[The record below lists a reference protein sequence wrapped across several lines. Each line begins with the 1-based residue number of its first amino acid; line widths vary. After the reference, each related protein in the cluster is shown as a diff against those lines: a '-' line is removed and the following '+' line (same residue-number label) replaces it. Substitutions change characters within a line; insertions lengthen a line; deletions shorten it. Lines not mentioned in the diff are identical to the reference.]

1 MRKYK
6 IDLHNHTPFIPTDYK
21 GSLETSGRDI
31 VEAAIGAG
39 IDVLA
44 ISDHFTV
51 GFYRIICSAAEE
63 VYSDTG
69 KKLLVIP
76 GCELKI
82 TWFGEE
88 VHLITLF
95 PLRNAE
101 DLFEELMEYLR
112 VGQADRVLENLPMI
126 TVEVNPAS
134 VAAKIRDLGGI
145 CHVAHVDRF
154 FGNYRLMDRPIID
167 QLIKE
172 APISAIEVIEA
183 RNSKILKGRTN
194 GIKHISSSDSHST
207 EEIGRRYTELFM
219 ENLSFESL
227 KTALSEAKLGE
238 GEPTF

>member
-6 IDLHNHTPFIPTDYK
+6 IDLHNHTPFIPTDYR

-31 VEAAIGAG
+31 VETAIGVG

-51 GFYRIICSAAEE
+51 GFCQTVCSAAEE

-69 KKLLVIP
+69 KKLLVVP

-82 TWFGEE
+82 TRHGEE
-88 VHLITLF
+88 VHLIALF
-95 PLRNAE
+95 PPGNAE
-101 DLFEELMEYLR
+101 DLFEELMEYLG

-126 TVEVNPAS
+126 TVEANPAS

-154 FGNYRLMDRPIID
+154 FGSYRLMDCPIID

-172 APISAIEVIEA
+172 ASISAIEVIEA
-183 RNSKILKGRTN
+183 KNSEILKGRTN

-207 EEIGRRYTELFM
+207 EEIGRRYAELFM
-219 ENLSFESL
+219 EDLSFESL
-227 KTALSEAKLGE
+227 KKALMS
-238 GEPTF
+238 